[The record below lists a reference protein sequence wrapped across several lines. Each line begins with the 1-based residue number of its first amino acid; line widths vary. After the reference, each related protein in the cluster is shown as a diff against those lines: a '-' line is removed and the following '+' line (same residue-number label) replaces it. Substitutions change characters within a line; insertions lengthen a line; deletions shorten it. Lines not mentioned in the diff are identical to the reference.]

1 MKITTTKQLDPLEY
15 IEKVIEENGLIKN
28 DFTVSS
34 ILKLFKFLK
43 TEVQLNHFI
52 PAKKVDGKWEVLDPV
67 IKMDYGIDTVPGYP
81 AKHPIECYVEDL
93 KEYQEAQEDVLF
105 KGDWL
110 IDRDDRYTNLW
121 WLSDQKQHKTI
132 PMHECKTIQDLI
144 PLDLELTQNAIQK
157 L

>member
-1 MKITTTKQLDPLEY
+1 MKITTTKQLEPLVY

-34 ILKLFKFLK
+34 ILKLLKFLK
-43 TEVQLNHFI
+43 TELQLNHFI
-52 PAKKVDGKWEVLDPV
+52 PAKKVDGKWVVLEEPKEENYIVYD
-67 IKMDYGIDTVPGYP
+67 KYL
-81 AKHPIECYVEDL
+81 HDL
-93 KEYQEAQEDVLF
+93 EEYQEAEKNVLF
-105 KGDWL
+105 RGNWT

-121 WLSDQKQHKTI
+121 WLSDQYQHKSI